1 MQFLTPKKYT
11 LQRPILMK
19 KKLLVLLFF
28 FGISFAYAQTK
39 VSGYVYDEFNEPVAF
54 ANILFK
60 GSTEGTISNED
71 GRFYLESEN
80 TWDILIVSF
89 LGYERQEIKL
99 EQKVNYDLKFI
110 LKEEAGALDAVLIV
124 TGKQSKKASENPAI
138 RILKKI
144 WERKRKNG
152 LQQFKQYEYDKYEK
166 VEFDLNTI
174 DSALIKSKLF
184 KGMEFVFE
192 EVDTSSITGKT
203 YLPIFLNEAV
213 SKVYGDNLIKK
224 EKNDLKGN
232 KNSGFSN
239 NQMIID
245 FIDDLYADFN
255 IYDNYLKFFDK
266 SFVSPLSRTGVQTY
280 NYVLSDSAFI
290 DNKWCYNI
298 VYYPRRK
305 NELTFKGDFWVND
318 STYAI
323 KDINLQAS
331 KSANINWVKEIYI
344 EQEFEVLN
352 DTLFLIKRDYMLSD
366 FALNKKEKSRGVYG
380 KRTTLYDNYVFDKPK
395 DEAFYDVE
403 VYNYNEDAYNRDDD
417 FWVQNRME
425 SLNKD
430 EKGVYKMLD
439 TLKTVKKFKRL
450 YNVGSILASGYI
462 EVPSLNMDIGPIFSI
477 FGFNEVEGTR
487 IRAGGRTYFGPNDL
501 WRVEGFLAYGFRDDK
516 FKYGISGKWLIDKKN
531 RLIISGGN
539 RRDVEQIGANLTA
552 STDVLGRNL
561 ASSAVVNTS
570 VNDKLTSVNITTLGV
585 EIEPSKNFVLR
596 TSGTY
601 RTLNSASPTF
611 SLDYNDPE
619 SATGISSEVKQFETA
634 LSLSYFPN
642 RKMTG
647 YGVER
652 RTANDGFASLFA
664 QVTRGDQAFFN
675 SDFNYT
681 KVQFSYIQPWQVGGF
696 GRLTTTIEAGKTFGE
711 VPLALLSVVP
721 GNQSYFSIYNTFPQL
736 DFYEFITDTYASL
749 HLEHNF
755 NGRFFS
761 RIPFLK
767 QYNLRAIIGIRGVW
781 GDLSA
786 DNIALNST
794 GNPVETPLIA
804 PNDQMYYEYSV
815 GVGNIFKILRI
826 DFNFR
831 GNYLDTPDARP
842 FGVTGSFGFSF

>member
-1 MQFLTPKKYT
+1 MCSAFT
-11 LQRPILMK
+11 
-19 KKLLVLLFF
+19 
-28 FGISFAYAQTK
+28 QTK
-39 VSGYVYDEFNEPVAF
+39 VSGYIFDEFDVPVAF
-54 ANILFK
+54 ANVLFK

-71 GRFYLESEN
+71 GRFYLESDD
-80 TWDILIVSF
+80 TWDALIISF

-99 EQKVNYDLKFI
+99 EKKVNYDLKFI
-110 LKEEAGALDAVLIV
+110 LIEEAGALDEVVIV

-138 RILKKI
+138 RILQKI
-144 WERKRKNG
+144 WERKRQNG
-152 LQQFKQYEYDKYEK
+152 LRQFKQYQYDKYEK

-192 EVDTSSITGKT
+192 EVDTSNITGKT
-203 YLPIFLNEAV
+203 YLPIFINEAA
-213 SKVYGDNLIKK
+213 SKVYGDNKISEEK
-224 EKNDLKGN
+224 EVLKGN

-245 FIDDLYADFN
+245 FIDDLYADFD
-255 IYDNYLKFFDK
+255 IYNNYLKFFDK
-266 SFVSPLSRTGVQTY
+266 SFVSPLSRTGIQTY

-298 VYYPRRK
+298 IYYPRRK

-318 STYAI
+318 STFAI

-352 DTLFLIKRDYMLSD
+352 DSVFLIKRDYMLSD
-366 FALNKKEKSRGVYG
+366 FAINKKEKSRGVYG
-380 KRTTLYDNYVFDKPK
+380 KRTTLYNNYEFNIPK
-395 DEAFYDVE
+395 SKEFYGQE
-403 VYNYNEDAYNRDDD
+403 VYSYNEDAYNRDED
-417 FWVQNRME
+417 FWDKNRME
-425 SLNKD
+425 ALNKD
-430 EKGVYKMLD
+430 ERGVYKMLD

-450 YNVGSILASGYI
+450 YNIGSILASGYI
-462 EVPSLNMDIGPIFSI
+462 EVPSLNLDIGPVFSV

-487 IRAGGRTYFGPNDL
+487 IRGGGRTYFGPNDL
-501 WRVEGFLAYGFRDDK
+501 WRIEGFLAYGFRDDK
-516 FKYGISGKWLIDKKN
+516 FKYGISGKWLVDKRR
-531 RLIISGGN
+531 RLIISAGN
-539 RRDVEQIGANLTA
+539 RRDVEQIGANLTS
-552 STDVLGRNL
+552 STDVLGRSL
-561 ASSAVVNTS
+561 ASSAVVGTA
-570 VNDKLTSVNITTLGV
+570 VNDKLTTINLTTV
-585 EIEPSKNFVLR
+585 AIEMEPSKNFVVR
-596 TSGTY
+596 ASGTFK
-601 RTLNSASPTF
+601 TLESASPTF
-611 SLDYNDPE
+611 SLDYNDPL
-619 SATGISSEVKQFETA
+619 SPSGISSEVVQFETA
-634 LSLSYFPN
+634 LSLSFFPN

-652 RTANDGFASLFA
+652 RIANDGFPSLFA
-664 QVTRGDQAFFN
+664 QVTRGDKTVFN
-675 SDFNYT
+675 SDFDFT

-696 GRLTTTIEAGKTFGE
+696 GRLTTRIEAGKTFGE

-736 DFYEFITDTYASL
+736 DFYEFVTDTYTSL

-767 QYNLRAIIGIRGVW
+767 KYNLRAIVGVRGVW
-781 GDLSA
+781 GDISNE
-786 DNIALNST
+786 NIALNTT
-794 GNPVETPLIA
+794 GNPVETPLVA
-804 PNDQMYYEYSV
+804 PNEELYYEYSF

-831 GNYLDTPDARP
+831 GNYLDNPEARP